1 MTIEALSG
9 GQSLFQMMGA
19 SGAGRQGP
27 PTGHDVAAKL
37 NEAISSGHVDG
48 AEFQS
53 RLSDRFLARRMLRVF
68 FRKTV
73 RLILKNYPVF
83 WKQTVPTGRLLARSS
98 FRHLMSVSW
107 CKPLS
112 SLWKRVMKT
121 PTQRQAWS
129 NSFTVRPVAA
139 RLRMRCCFRS
149 SLEISTCFARLREE
163 DSRVFLKWQIHGYA
177 LSASPHKSP
186 IAMRTWAAL
195 FSRKAKKSPSIIS
208 SYGIR

>member
-1 MTIEALSG
+1 MFLQPHGNGEKLMTIEALSG

-83 WKQTVPTGRLLARSS
+83 WKRTCLMADLLASNSSRDLTKVNWCRS
-98 FRHLMSVSW
+98 FWTH
-107 CKPLS
+107 
-112 SLWKRVMKT
+112 WKRVTKHRRSDRSGRSALW
-121 PTQRQAWS
+121 PGER
-129 NSFTVRPVAA
+129 
-139 RLRMRCCFRS
+139 RC
-149 SLEISTCFARLREE
+149 
-163 DSRVFLKWQIHGYA
+163 IH
-177 LSASPHKSP
+177 K
-186 IAMRTWAAL
+186 
-195 FSRKAKKSPSIIS
+195 
-208 SYGIR
+208 